1 MYLCYTMQ
9 RTQEFVP
16 IPNYTGDN
24 NLYEKYGLVGKD
36 VYDKNK
42 NYIGKL
48 TFTHPSGGIVT
59 KETSV
64 NFRDDYFFKLKS
76 VPNNKMI
83 QDIANDLFGGKRRRK
98 TNRRNTNRRKT
109 NRRKTK
115 RRK

>member
-1 MYLCYTMQ
+1 MYINS
-9 RTQEFVP
+9 V
-16 IPNYTGDN
+16 
-24 NLYEKYGLVGKD
+24 KKD
-36 VYDKNK
+36 KQANDIVNFKKMKFCHKNK

-48 TFTHPSGGIVT
+48 TFAHQSGGIVT
-59 KETSV
+59 KETGV

-109 NRRKTK
+109 K

>member
-1 MYLCYTMQ
+1 MYLCYTME
-9 RTQEFVP
+9 RTEEFVP
-16 IPNYTGDN
+16 IPDYTGNN
-24 NLYEKYGLVGKD
+24 NLYEKYRLVGKD

-64 NFRDDYFFKLKS
+64 NFGSSHDKYFFKLKS

-83 QDIANDLFGGKRRRK
+83 QDIADDLFGGKRRRK

-109 NRRKTK
+109 K